1 MKLAYGLIFLGFLQS
16 VACQMIDQQ
25 VQVLSEVKMM
35 LNDSRGVLEE
45 WNDHLD
51 TACSA
56 IATVM
61 CAEGQVVQI
70 TLSSSGLSGVLS
82 PSIAKLTT
90 LQRLFLDGNN
100 ITGGI
105 PQDIGNLSSLAILK
119 LQNNLFNGSIPD
131 SFGRLSKLEN
141 LDLSHNHL
149 SGNIPISLSNIPS
162 LNSINL
168 AYNNLSGEIPE
179 LLHASLYNYTGNHLN
194 CGPHSMP
201 CEGNIN
207 DTGGSRKSTIKVVLG
222 SIGGAIVLVL
232 VAILILRR
240 MPCRR
245 YLCSDVP
252 DEHALSLD
260 LGQTQQ
266 FSLHHLMIATGN
278 FSRQNFLGKGSLAKV
293 YRGVL
298 PDQDDKAV
306 AVKRFV
312 KIKNHGRD
320 MAFKREAEV
329 IRVPVHNNIL
339 RLIGYCMER
348 KERLLV
354 YPFMEN
360 LSLSSKLEG
369 LKPNEPT
376 LDWAKRMKIALGIAH
391 ALEYLHDN
399 CNPPIIHRDIKAA
412 NVLLNGNFEA
422 VLGDFGLA
430 RVMDQGKEIVT
441 TEIQGTVGYMAP
453 EYRST
458 GKASTKTDV
467 YGYGVLVLEIVTGK
481 GPDFHVNVK
490 HLMQEGKPQEIVD
503 PNLDRAYQR
512 EELIK
517 LIKISLFCTQE
528 EADRRPTMSEIVK
541 MLEADVQ
548 QYRWGESL
556 WAQLI
561 SQPWREQ
568 HDQMVIQKLFDL
580 GNAPSPASQPVSEA
594 DRASLGGEEEQGPWT
609 VWERGESSHQRE
621 WVSMTCGI
629 QGPGAV

>member
-1 MKLAYGLIFLGFLQS
+1 MKLVHGLIFLGFLQS
-16 VACQMIDQQ
+16 VACQMVDQQ
-25 VQVLSEVKMM
+25 VQALSEVKMM

-45 WNDHLD
+45 WKDHLD

-56 IATVM
+56 IATVL
-61 CAEGQVVQI
+61 CAGGQVVQI
-70 TLSSSGLSGVLS
+70 SLSSSGLSGVLS
-82 PSIAKLTT
+82 PSIAKLKT
-90 LQRLFLDGNN
+90 LQRLFLDGND
-100 ITGGI
+100 ISGGI
-105 PQDIGNLSSLAILK
+105 PQEIGNLSSLIILR
-119 LQNNLFNGSIPD
+119 LENNLFNGSIPD
-131 SFGRLSKLEN
+131 PLGRLSKLQH
-141 LDLSHNHL
+141 LDLSQNLL

-179 LLHASLYNYTGNHLN
+179 LLHAALYNYTGNHLN

-207 DTGGSRKSTIKVVLG
+207 NTGGSRKSTIKVVLG

-240 MPCRR
+240 MHSRH
-245 YLCSDVP
+245 YLCFDVP

-266 FSLHHLMIATGN
+266 FSFHHLMIATGN
-278 FSRQNFLGKGSLAKV
+278 FGRENFIGKGSLTEV
-293 YRGVL
+293 YKGVL
-298 PDQDDKAV
+298 PGQDDKAV

-312 KIKNHGRD
+312 KIKKHEDD
-320 MAFKREAEV
+320 MAFRREAEV
-329 IRVPVHNNIL
+329 IRVAVHNNIL
-339 RLIGYCMER
+339 RLTGYCMER

-360 LSLSSKLEG
+360 LSLSSNLEG
-369 LKPNEPT
+369 LKPNQPT
-376 LDWAKRMKIALGIAH
+376 LDWAKRMKIALGVAH

-430 RVMDQGKEIVT
+430 MIMDQGKAIVT

-467 YGYGVLVLEIVTGK
+467 YGYGVLLLEIVTGK

-490 HLMQEGKPQEIVD
+490 HFMQEGQPQEIVD

-512 EELIK
+512 EELIQ
-517 LIKISLFCTQE
+517 LMNISLLCTQE
-528 EADRRPTMSEIVK
+528 EAELRPTMSRIVK
-541 MLEADVQ
+541 MLEADARQ
-548 QYRWGESL
+548 DRWAESL
-556 WAQLI
+556 HAQLI
-561 SQPWREQ
+561 SRGWLEQ
-568 HDQMVIQKLFDL
+568 YEERAIQKFA
-580 GNAPSPASQPVSEA
+580 GNAFAPSPDS
-594 DRASLGGEEEQGPWT
+594 
-609 VWERGESSHQRE
+609 
-621 WVSMTCGI
+621 
-629 QGPGAV
+629 

>member
-1 MKLAYGLIFLGFLQS
+1 MIF
-16 VACQMIDQQ
+16 
-25 VQVLSEVKMM
+25 VLF
-35 LNDSRGVLEE
+35 
-45 WNDHLD
+45 
-51 TACSA
+51 CS
-56 IATVM
+56 
-61 CAEGQVVQI
+61 
-70 TLSSSGLSGVLS
+70 
-82 PSIAKLTT
+82 
-90 LQRLFLDGNN
+90 
-100 ITGGI
+100 
-105 PQDIGNLSSLAILK
+105 
-119 LQNNLFNGSIPD
+119 
-131 SFGRLSKLEN
+131 
-141 LDLSHNHL
+141 
-149 SGNIPISLSNIPS
+149 
-162 LNSINL
+162 NL

-278 FSRQNFLGKGSLAKV
+278 FSRQKFLGKGSLAKV

-580 GNAPSPASQPVSEA
+580 GNAPSPDSQPVSEA
-594 DRASLGGEEEQGPWT
+594 DRASLGGEEEQA
-609 VWERGESSHQRE
+609 RGQCGRE
-621 WVSMTCGI
+621 GRVAISVSG
-629 QGPGAV
+629 